1 MNKIYGMPFEAVG
14 YVVDFAKNNGSTT
27 AFDVGEIP
35 PGFVVAAVAVEQL
48 TTASSASAI
57 VIKAK
62 TLNAQVGS
70 NVTLGASSAMTKS
83 CVVANGDSTIVAVP
97 AGDTL
102 TVATASGTL
111 TAGKVS
117 VTLLGY
123 RPFLPVVTSASDNKA
138 PVDPYTPP
146 EKR

>member
-35 PGFVVAAVAVEQL
+35 AGFVVAAVAVEQL
-48 TTASSASAI
+48 TTASAANA
-57 VIKAK
+57 VVLKAK
-62 TLNAQVGS
+62 TLNKQVGA
-70 NVTLGASSAMTKS
+70 NATLGASTTMTKT
-83 CVVANGDSTIVAVP
+83 CVIADGTDTLIAVP

-111 TAGKVS
+111 TAGKVA

-123 RPFLPVVTSASDNKA
+123 RPFLPPITVASDNTA

-146 EKR
+146 EKK

>member
-35 PGFVVAAVAVEQL
+35 SGFVVAAVAVEQL
-48 TTASSASAI
+48 TTASAANAI
-57 VIKAK
+57 VLKAK
-62 TLNAQVGS
+62 TLDTQVGT
-70 NVTLGASSAMTKS
+70 NVTLGASTTMTKAFA
-83 CVVANGDSTIVAVP
+83 VADGTEQFLLVGN
-97 AGDTL
+97 GDTL

-123 RPFLPVVTSASDNKA
+123 RPFLPVVTAASDNKA

-146 EKR
+146 EKK